1 MSRSRAASGWPL
13 AVGQML
19 IANGQKPFTAPP
31 PRPVGV
37 TMSSMPAVNL
47 YFQVHQPHRLR
58 RYSVFDAD
66 ARYFDNDANEQIL
79 RKVAAKCYLPATR
92 ILLEQV
98 KRHAGDF
105 RLAFSVTGCVID
117 QLRLF
122 APDVLDNFR
131 KLAQTGCVEFL
142 AETYDHSL
150 ASLYNPDEFIAQVER
165 HSQLVD
171 EMFGQTPVVFRNTEL
186 IYSNALAGL
195 IDNAPAFRRRFRG
208 ILTEGADQV
217 LQGRS
222 PNRVYASPDGLPLL
236 LKNYQL
242 SDDIAFRFS
251 DPISPGVKLNAARY
265 AGRIAKLDRS
275 EAATDDAGGNSGG
288 VGNSEGGRVCNL
300 FMDFET
306 FGEHQWKDTGILTF
320 LAELPGAV
328 LKADQ
333 RFLTPRESIDEFEPT
348 DTLDCPQSISWADS
362 ERDLSAWVGNA
373 MQTSALNELYR
384 LRPLV
389 LACPD
394 AQAYRDWRRL
404 TTSDHFYYMCTKYF
418 ADGDVHKYFSPY
430 ESPYDSYINFMN
442 VLDNLRSRAETR
454 EESPTPG

>member
-1 MSRSRAASGWPL
+1 M
-13 AVGQML
+13 
-19 IANGQKPFTAPP
+19 T
-31 PRPVGV
+31 
-37 TMSSMPAVNL
+37 AVNL

-66 ARYFDNDANEQIL
+66 ARYFDTDANEQIL

-92 ILLEQV
+92 ILLDQV

-117 QLRLF
+117 QLRAH

-150 ASLYNPDEFIAQVER
+150 ASLYNPDEFVHQVER
-165 HSQLVD
+165 HSQLID

-186 IYSNALAGL
+186 IYSNALAHL
-195 IDNAPAFRRRFRG
+195 IDHAQPFHGRFRG
-208 ILTEGADQV
+208 VLSEGADQI

-222 PNRVYASPDGLPLL
+222 PNRVYASPEGLPLL

-242 SDDIAFRFS
+242 SDDIAFRFTN
-251 DPISPGVKLNAARY
+251 PVSPGVKLNASRY
-265 AGRIAKLDRS
+265 AKRIAAIDETPVHTS
-275 EAATDDAGGNSGG
+275 DGHAPADA
-288 VGNSEGGRVCNL
+288 EFGRVCNL

-306 FGEHQWKDTGILTF
+306 FGEHQWKDTGILDF

-328 LKADQ
+328 LQSGQ
-333 RFLTPRESIDEFEPT
+333 RFLTPRESIDEFEPV
-348 DTLDCPQSISWADS
+348 DTFDCPQSISWADS

-373 MQTSALNELYR
+373 MQSSALNELYR
-384 LRPLV
+384 LRDAV
-389 LACPD
+389 KACADPE
-394 AQAYRDWRRL
+394 AYRDWRRL
-404 TTSDHFYYMCTKYF
+404 TSSDHFYYMCTKYF

-442 VLDNLRSRAETR
+442 VLDNLRVRAETKQAVDQV
-454 EESPTPG
+454 T